1 MSTALAEVRTTRDL
15 VPVLDVREGVWVA
28 KEAWPWG
35 KGFFAGDG
43 AVELGGGFSPV
54 TLPGVGVTPF
64 RPASLVIAQV
74 LACLSPQGLPHTKVG
89 CSQGWLNA

>member
-1 MSTALAEVRTTRDL
+1 MFTALAEVRTTRDL

-43 AVELGGGFSPV
+43 YVELWG
-54 TLPGVGVTPF
+54 
-64 RPASLVIAQV
+64 ASL
-74 LACLSPQGLPHTKVG
+74 L
-89 CSQGWLNA
+89 